1 MKFAA
6 GAPIFD
12 EFRNLAIHKI
22 IMSNSPYILEG
33 NAENF
38 TKIVLEQSARSAVLV
53 DFWAAWCQPCQMLTP
68 VLETLA
74 DAYKGKL
81 VIVKVN
87 SDEQQALASRYGVR
101 SLPTL
106 KLFRNGQVVAETMG
120 VQPESQLRRM
130 IDPHIV
136 RDSDIAGAKALE
148 LYSRGQTQEALTAL
162 REISAADPENYRLQ
176 LALSEVLG
184 EEGEV
189 DEALAIVE
197 GLPMDVASGQDATSL
212 RAKLRLASMS
222 QETGDPAALAAAIEA
237 NPRDSESRFRL
248 ASLNLKQGMYR
259 EALDQLLEILR
270 RDRAYRDEAA
280 RKTMLEIF
288 DMLPPDHPLVTEYR
302 RKMFTALH

>member
-1 MKFAA
+1 
-6 GAPIFD
+6 
-12 EFRNLAIHKI
+12 
-22 IMSNSPYILEG
+22 MSNSPYILEG